1 MKKENYIVKSL
12 NGMAYGFF
20 CSLIIGTILK
30 QIGDF
35 TNINQ
40 LVIWGETATYLMG
53 PAIGVGIAYTI
64 EAKGLNL
71 IAAVIAGTIGAGTF
85 SGNQATTGNPIAAY
99 VAVIAAVE
107 VTRLLQGKT
116 PIDIL
121 LVPFCSI
128 VISGLVTMFV
138 GPYLTMVIN
147 WIGDLINQGV
157 TMQPFFMSIV
167 VAVLMGMALTA
178 PISSAAIGVML
189 GLNGLAAGAALA
201 GCCAQMLGFA
211 VMSIDDND
219 IGDVIAIGI
228 GTSMLQFK
236 NIVKHPI
243 IWLPPILASVI
254 IAPISTCILQI
265 ACTSVGSGMGT
276 AGLVGILEAINVMG
290 GSYWIPIIVIDV
302 IAPILITWLI
312 YRAFKKMKYIKNGYL
327 KLNRL

>member
-99 VAVIAAVE
+99 VAVIVAVE

>member
-53 PAIGVGIAYTI
+53 PAIGVGIAYAI

>member
-157 TMQPFFMSIV
+157 AMQPFFMSIV